1 MPSYPPSNVRTPK
14 PQVHIFRCKISLKK
28 ISRFC
33 GQKDLSLSP
42 SADGE
47 TQVRRRTDVMRL
59 NIQCRA
65 RTRGGTRTHL
75 VNKPVL
81 ARYRCNVPQWNRSW
95 GPDAAS
101 CKIGSRLLRSGD
113 TMKRIPTFIL
123 LVACSFA
130 WSIPTKAQIFTGPDS
145 ARQAQKAA
153 KKQQKAQTK
162 AAQKQQKSMKKYE
175 KAQQK
180 AAKRAQRHA

>member
-1 MPSYPPSNVRTPK
+1 MG
-14 PQVHIFRCKISLKK
+14 
-28 ISRFC
+28 SRFPNWENEEC
-33 GQKDLSLSP
+33 VGVGGVLAQNDLSLSP

-47 TQVRRRTDVMRL
+47 TQVRARSTDVMRL
-59 NIQCRA
+59 NIQRRV
-65 RTRGGTRTHL
+65 RTWGEARTHL

-81 ARYRCNVPQWNRSW
+81 ERYWCNVPQWIRGW
-95 GPDAAS
+95 GPGATS

-113 TMKRIPTFIL
+113 IMKRIPTFIL

-130 WSIPTKAQIFTGPDS
+130 WSIPAKTQIFTGPDS

-153 KKQQKAQTK
+153 KKEQKAQTK